1 MIMSADTIWIAICTV
16 LVFFMQTGFAMLETG
31 FTRKKNSCNVIM
43 KNIMDFAVGSIFYW
57 ILGFGI
63 MFGATTGVVG
73 VIDLFSNGDCSAA
86 SQTIPQPVFMA
97 WQLVFCA
104 TSATIVSG
112 AMAERTAFKSYLI
125 YSAVMSAVVYPISG
139 CWIWNANGWLAQL
152 GFHDFAGGTAVHLLG
167 GSAAFAGAAVL
178 GARIG
183 KYDKK
188 KKSRAILGQNIPL
201 AALGAFI
208 LWVSWFGFNGGSTV
222 CATGDDVLTSM
233 GRIFVTTNMAAASAA
248 TATMFLTWLRYGKPD
263 VSMTLNGALAGLVAI
278 TAGCDAVSVPG
289 AFVIGIIAGLVIVFA
304 VEFFDQIA
312 RIDDPVG
319 AISVHGVCGA
329 LGTLLV
335 GVFAVDGGLLYGGGS
350 ELLIIQATGV
360 AAVAAYIGIVMT
372 LIFKILD
379 KTIGLR
385 VSTRE
390 EIAGLDMEEHGLAS
404 SYADFMP
411 AAEDFHGAVTAQ
423 EAAEAGAAV
432 THVTAALP
440 AAGRPKMT
448 KIVIITSQLRFEI
461 LKEALDKL
469 GITGMT
475 VTKVLG
481 YGLQK
486 GNTEY
491 YRGAEVS
498 VHLLPKV
505 KVELVVSAIPVAAV
519 VAAAKKVLYTGKY
532 GDGKI
537 FIYDVEN
544 VVKIRTGEEGY
555 EALQDEPIEA

>member
-1 MIMSADTIWIAICTV
+1 MLSERIDLMIMSADTIWIAICTV

-43 KNIMDFAVGSIFYW
+43 KNTMDFAVGSIFYW

-208 LWVSWFGFNGGSTV
+208 LWVSWFGFNGGSVVTSESGFDLV
-222 CATGDDVLTSM
+222 AIGSVFMNTILSSSACAV
-233 GRIFVTTNMAAASAA
+233 SA
-248 TATMFLTWLRYGKPD
+248 MIITWVRYGKSD
-263 VSMTLNGALAGLVAI
+263 ITMTLNGIVAGLVAV
-278 TAGCDAVSVPG
+278 TAGADQLPHYAALLVGVG
-289 AFVIGIIAGLVIVFA
+289 AAFVMIYGI
-304 VEFFDQIA
+304 EFIDHICKV
-312 RIDDPVG
+312 DDPVG
-319 AISVHGVCGA
+319 AISVHGLCGA
-329 LGTLLV
+329 FGTIMTGVFSVEKGVIYTGRFNFLGVQLIGVLSVAVYGLAAMTLLFVILKHTV
-335 GVFAVDGGLLYGGGS
+335 G
-350 ELLIIQATGV
+350 I
-360 AAVAAYIGIVMT
+360 
-372 LIFKILD
+372 
-379 KTIGLR
+379 R
-385 VSTRE
+385 VSE
-390 EIAGLDMEEHGLAS
+390 KAEIMGLDRSEHGWQSNVTDDLISDLSDGNAKSVTQIDLSKPIDRSAYKADGKIRKVVILMNS
-404 SYADFMP
+404 S
-411 AAEDFHGAVTAQ
+411 
-423 EAAEAGAAV
+423 
-432 THVTAALP
+432 
-440 AAGRPKMT
+440 K
-448 KIVIITSQLRFEI
+448 FES
-461 LKEALDKL
+461 LKDALDEID
-469 GITGMT
+469 ITGMT
-475 VTKVLG
+475 VTNVNG
-481 YGLQK
+481 CGIQK
-486 GNTEY
+486 GSTDY
-491 YRGAEVS
+491 YRGSEAKS
-498 VHLLPKV
+498 HLLPKI
-505 KVELVVSAIPVAAV
+505 KVEIVISTVPLGLLVDTV
-519 VAAAKKVLYTGKY
+519 KRVLYSGNI

-537 FIYDVEN
+537 FVYEVEN
-544 VVKIRTGEEGY
+544 VIKIRTDEEGKM
-555 EALQDEPIEA
+555 ALE

>member
-1 MIMSADTIWIAICTV
+1 MLSERIDLMIMSADTIWIAICTV

-73 VIDLFSNGDCSAA
+73 VIDLFSNGDYSAA

-208 LWVSWFGFNGGSTV
+208 LWVSWFGFNGGSVVTSESGFDLV
-222 CATGDDVLTSM
+222 AIGSVFMNTILSSSACAV
-233 GRIFVTTNMAAASAA
+233 SA
-248 TATMFLTWLRYGKPD
+248 MIITWVRYGKSD
-263 VSMTLNGALAGLVAI
+263 ITMTLNGIVEGLVAV
-278 TAGCDAVSVPG
+278 TAGADQLPHYAALLVGVG
-289 AFVIGIIAGLVIVFA
+289 AAFVMIYGI
-304 VEFFDQIA
+304 EFIDHICKV
-312 RIDDPVG
+312 DDPVG
-319 AISVHGVCGA
+319 AISVHGLCGA
-329 LGTLLV
+329 FGTIMTGVFSVEKGVIYTGRFNFLGVQLIGVLSVAVYGLAAMTLLFVILKHTV
-335 GVFAVDGGLLYGGGS
+335 G
-350 ELLIIQATGV
+350 I
-360 AAVAAYIGIVMT
+360 
-372 LIFKILD
+372 
-379 KTIGLR
+379 R
-385 VSTRE
+385 VSE
-390 EIAGLDMEEHGLAS
+390 KAEIMGLDRSEHGWQSNVTDDLISDLSDGNAKSVTQIDLSKPIDRSAYKADGKIRKVVILMNS
-404 SYADFMP
+404 S
-411 AAEDFHGAVTAQ
+411 
-423 EAAEAGAAV
+423 
-432 THVTAALP
+432 
-440 AAGRPKMT
+440 K
-448 KIVIITSQLRFEI
+448 FES
-461 LKEALDKL
+461 LKDALDEID
-469 GITGMT
+469 ITGMT
-475 VTKVLG
+475 VTNVNG
-481 YGLQK
+481 CGIQK
-486 GNTEY
+486 GSTDY
-491 YRGAEVS
+491 YRGSEAKS
-498 VHLLPKV
+498 HLLPKI
-505 KVELVVSAIPVAAV
+505 KVEIVISTVPLGLLVDTV
-519 VAAAKKVLYTGKY
+519 KRVLYSGNI

-537 FIYDVEN
+537 FVYEVEN
-544 VVKIRTGEEGY
+544 VIKIRTDEEGKM
-555 EALQDEPIEA
+555 ALE

>member
-1 MIMSADTIWIAICTV
+1 MLYERIDLMIMSADTIWIAICTV

-139 CWIWNANGWLAQL
+139 CWIWNVDGWLAQL

-208 LWVSWFGFNGGSTV
+208 LWVSWFGFNGGSVATSESGFDLAAIGSV
-222 CATGDDVLTSM
+222 FMNTILSSSACAV
-233 GRIFVTTNMAAASAA
+233 SA
-248 TATMFLTWLRYGKPD
+248 MIITWVRYGKSD
-263 VSMTLNGALAGLVAI
+263 ITMTLNGIVAGLVAV
-278 TAGCDAVSVPG
+278 TAGADQLPHYAALLVGVG
-289 AFVIGIIAGLVIVFA
+289 AAFVMIYGI
-304 VEFFDQIA
+304 EFIDHICKV
-312 RIDDPVG
+312 DDPVG
-319 AISVHGVCGA
+319 AISVHGLCGA
-329 LGTLLV
+329 FGTIMTGVFSVEKGVIYTGRFNFLGVQLIGVLSVAVYGLAAMTLLFVILKHTV
-335 GVFAVDGGLLYGGGS
+335 GIRVSEKAEIMGLDRS
-350 ELLIIQATGV
+350 EHGWQ
-360 AAVAAYIGIVMT
+360 GIVT
-372 LIFKILD
+372 DDLISDLSDGNAKSVTQIDLSKPIDRSAYKADGKIRKVVIL
-379 KTIGLR
+379 
-385 VSTRE
+385 
-390 EIAGLDMEEHGLAS
+390 MNS
-404 SYADFMP
+404 S
-411 AAEDFHGAVTAQ
+411 
-423 EAAEAGAAV
+423 
-432 THVTAALP
+432 
-440 AAGRPKMT
+440 K
-448 KIVIITSQLRFEI
+448 FES
-461 LKEALDKL
+461 LKDALDEID
-469 GITGMT
+469 ITGMT
-475 VTKVLG
+475 VTNVNG
-481 YGLQK
+481 CGIQK
-486 GNTEY
+486 GSTDY
-491 YRGAEVS
+491 YRGSEAKS
-498 VHLLPKV
+498 HLLPKI
-505 KVELVVSAIPVAAV
+505 KVEIVISTVPLGLLVDTV
-519 VAAAKKVLYTGKY
+519 KRVLYSGNI

-537 FIYDVEN
+537 FVYEVEN
-544 VVKIRTGEEGY
+544 VIKIRTDEEGKM
-555 EALQDEPIEA
+555 ALE

>member
-73 VIDLFSNGDCSAA
+73 VIDLFSNGDYSAA

-167 GSAAFAGAAVL
+167 GPAAFAGAAVL

-208 LWVSWFGFNGGSTV
+208 LWVSWFGFNGGSVVTSESGFDLV
-222 CATGDDVLTSM
+222 AIGSVFMNTILSSSACAV
-233 GRIFVTTNMAAASAA
+233 SA
-248 TATMFLTWLRYGKPD
+248 MIITWVRYGKSD
-263 VSMTLNGALAGLVAI
+263 ITMTLNGIVAGLVAV
-278 TAGCDAVSVPG
+278 TAGADQLPHYAALLVGVG
-289 AFVIGIIAGLVIVFA
+289 AAFVMIYGI
-304 VEFFDQIA
+304 EFIDHICKV
-312 RIDDPVG
+312 DDPVG
-319 AISVHGVCGA
+319 AISVHGLCGA
-329 LGTLLV
+329 FGTIMTGVFSVEKGVIYTGRFNFLGVQLIGVLSVAVYGLAAMTLLFVILKHTV
-335 GVFAVDGGLLYGGGS
+335 G
-350 ELLIIQATGV
+350 I
-360 AAVAAYIGIVMT
+360 
-372 LIFKILD
+372 
-379 KTIGLR
+379 R
-385 VSTRE
+385 VSE
-390 EIAGLDMEEHGLAS
+390 KAEIMGLDRSEHGWQSNVTDDLISDLSDGNAKSVTQIDLSKPIDRSAYKADGKIRKVVILMNS
-404 SYADFMP
+404 S
-411 AAEDFHGAVTAQ
+411 
-423 EAAEAGAAV
+423 
-432 THVTAALP
+432 
-440 AAGRPKMT
+440 K
-448 KIVIITSQLRFEI
+448 FES
-461 LKEALDKL
+461 LKDALDEID
-469 GITGMT
+469 ITGMT
-475 VTKVLG
+475 VTNVNG
-481 YGLQK
+481 CGIQK
-486 GNTEY
+486 GSTDY
-491 YRGAEVS
+491 YRGSEAKS
-498 VHLLPKV
+498 HLLPKI
-505 KVELVVSAIPVAAV
+505 KVEIVISTVPLGLLVDTV
-519 VAAAKKVLYTGKY
+519 KRVLYSGNI

-537 FIYDVEN
+537 FVYEVEN
-544 VVKIRTGEEGY
+544 VIKIRTDEEGKM
-555 EALQDEPIEA
+555 ALE

>member
-1 MIMSADTIWIAICTV
+1 MLYERIDLMIMSADTIWIAICTV

-208 LWVSWFGFNGGSTV
+208 LWVSWFGFNGGSVVTSESGFDLV
-222 CATGDDVLTSM
+222 AIGSVFMNTILSSSACAV
-233 GRIFVTTNMAAASAA
+233 SA
-248 TATMFLTWLRYGKPD
+248 MIITWVRYGKSD
-263 VSMTLNGALAGLVAI
+263 ITMTLNGIVAGLVAV
-278 TAGCDAVSVPG
+278 TAGADQLPHYAALLVGVG
-289 AFVIGIIAGLVIVFA
+289 AAFVMIYGI
-304 VEFFDQIA
+304 EFID
-312 RIDDPVG
+312 RICKVDDPVG
-319 AISVHGVCGA
+319 AISVHGLCGA
-329 LGTLLV
+329 FGTIMTGVFSVEKGVIYTGRFNFLGVQLIGVLSVAVYGLAAMTLLFVILKHTV
-335 GVFAVDGGLLYGGGS
+335 G
-350 ELLIIQATGV
+350 I
-360 AAVAAYIGIVMT
+360 
-372 LIFKILD
+372 
-379 KTIGLR
+379 R
-385 VSTRE
+385 VSE
-390 EIAGLDMEEHGLAS
+390 KAEIMGLDRSEHGWQSNVTDDLISDLSDGNAKSVTQIDLSKPIDRSAYKADGKIRKVVILMNS
-404 SYADFMP
+404 S
-411 AAEDFHGAVTAQ
+411 
-423 EAAEAGAAV
+423 
-432 THVTAALP
+432 
-440 AAGRPKMT
+440 K
-448 KIVIITSQLRFEI
+448 FES
-461 LKEALDKL
+461 LKDALDEID
-469 GITGMT
+469 ITGMT
-475 VTKVLG
+475 VTNVNG
-481 YGLQK
+481 CGIQK
-486 GNTEY
+486 GSTDY
-491 YRGAEVS
+491 YRGSEAKS
-498 VHLLPKV
+498 HLLPKI
-505 KVELVVSAIPVAAV
+505 KVEIVISTVPLGLLVDTV
-519 VAAAKKVLYTGKY
+519 KRVLYSGNI

-537 FIYDVEN
+537 FVYEVEN
-544 VVKIRTGEEGY
+544 VIKIRTDEEGKM
-555 EALQDEPIEA
+555 ALE

>member
-1 MIMSADTIWIAICTV
+1 MLYERIDLMIMSADTIWIAICTV

-208 LWVSWFGFNGGSTV
+208 LWVSWFGFNGGSVVTSESGFDLV
-222 CATGDDVLTSM
+222 AIGSVFMNTILSSSACAV
-233 GRIFVTTNMAAASAA
+233 SA
-248 TATMFLTWLRYGKPD
+248 MIITWVRYGKSD
-263 VSMTLNGALAGLVAI
+263 ITMTLNGIVAGLVAV
-278 TAGCDAVSVPG
+278 TAGADQLPHYAALLVGVG
-289 AFVIGIIAGLVIVFA
+289 AAFVMIYGI
-304 VEFFDQIA
+304 EFIDHICKV
-312 RIDDPVG
+312 DDPVG
-319 AISVHGVCGA
+319 AISVHGLCGA
-329 LGTLLV
+329 FGTIMTGVFSVEKGVIYTGRFNFLGVQLIGVLSVAVYGLAAMTLLFVILKHTV
-335 GVFAVDGGLLYGGGS
+335 G
-350 ELLIIQATGV
+350 I
-360 AAVAAYIGIVMT
+360 
-372 LIFKILD
+372 
-379 KTIGLR
+379 R
-385 VSTRE
+385 VSE
-390 EIAGLDMEEHGLAS
+390 KAEIMGLGRSEHGWQSNVTDDLISDLSDGNAKSVTQIDLSKPIDRSAYKADGKIRKVVILMNS
-404 SYADFMP
+404 S
-411 AAEDFHGAVTAQ
+411 
-423 EAAEAGAAV
+423 
-432 THVTAALP
+432 
-440 AAGRPKMT
+440 K
-448 KIVIITSQLRFEI
+448 FES
-461 LKEALDKL
+461 LKDALDEID
-469 GITGMT
+469 ITGMT
-475 VTKVLG
+475 VTNVNG
-481 YGLQK
+481 CGIQK
-486 GNTEY
+486 GSTDY
-491 YRGAEVS
+491 YRGTEAKS
-498 VHLLPKV
+498 HLLPKI
-505 KVELVVSAIPVAAV
+505 KVEIVISTVPLGLLVDTV
-519 VAAAKKVLYTGKY
+519 KRVLYSGNI

-537 FIYDVEN
+537 FVYEVEN
-544 VVKIRTGEEGY
+544 VIKIRTDEEGKM
-555 EALQDEPIEA
+555 ALE

>member
-1 MIMSADTIWIAICTV
+1 MLSERIDLMIMSADTIWIAICTV

-208 LWVSWFGFNGGSTV
+208 LWVSWFGFNGGSVVTSESGFDLV
-222 CATGDDVLTSM
+222 AIGSVFMNTILSSSACAV
-233 GRIFVTTNMAAASAA
+233 SA
-248 TATMFLTWLRYGKPD
+248 MIITWVRYGKSD
-263 VSMTLNGALAGLVAI
+263 ITMTLNGIVAGLVAV
-278 TAGCDAVSVPG
+278 TAGADQLPHYAALLVGVG
-289 AFVIGIIAGLVIVFA
+289 AAFVMIYGI
-304 VEFFDQIA
+304 EFIDHICKV
-312 RIDDPVG
+312 DDPVG
-319 AISVHGVCGA
+319 AISVHGLCGA
-329 LGTLLV
+329 FGTIMTGVFSVEKGVIYTGRFNFLGVQLIGVLSVAVYGLAAMTLLFVILKHTV
-335 GVFAVDGGLLYGGGS
+335 G
-350 ELLIIQATGV
+350 I
-360 AAVAAYIGIVMT
+360 
-372 LIFKILD
+372 
-379 KTIGLR
+379 R
-385 VSTRE
+385 VSEKAEIMGLDRSEHGWQSNVTDDLISDLSDGNAKSVTQIDLSKPIDRSAYKADGKIRKVVILMNSSKFESLKDALE
-390 EIAGLDMEEHGLAS
+390 EID
-404 SYADFMP
+404 
-411 AAEDFHGAVTAQ
+411 
-423 EAAEAGAAV
+423 
-432 THVTAALP
+432 
-440 AAGRPKMT
+440 
-448 KIVIITSQLRFEI
+448 
-461 LKEALDKL
+461 
-469 GITGMT
+469 ITGMT
-475 VTKVLG
+475 VTNVNG
-481 YGLQK
+481 CGIQK
-486 GNTEY
+486 GSTDY
-491 YRGAEVS
+491 YRGSEAKS
-498 VHLLPKV
+498 HLLPKI
-505 KVELVVSAIPVAAV
+505 KVEIVISTVPLGLLVDTV
-519 VAAAKKVLYTGKY
+519 KRVLYSGNI

-537 FIYDVEN
+537 FVYEVEN
-544 VVKIRTGEEGY
+544 VIKIRTDEEGKM
-555 EALQDEPIEA
+555 ALE

>member
-1 MIMSADTIWIAICTV
+1 
-16 LVFFMQTGFAMLETG
+16 MQTGFAMLETG

-208 LWVSWFGFNGGSTV
+208 LWVSWFGFNGGSVVTSESGFDLV
-222 CATGDDVLTSM
+222 AIGSVFMNTILSSSACAV
-233 GRIFVTTNMAAASAA
+233 SA
-248 TATMFLTWLRYGKPD
+248 MIITWVRYGKSD
-263 VSMTLNGALAGLVAI
+263 IAMTLNGIVAGLVAV
-278 TAGCDAVSVPG
+278 TAGADQLPHYAALLVGVG
-289 AFVIGIIAGLVIVFA
+289 AAFVMIYGI
-304 VEFFDQIA
+304 EFIDHICKV
-312 RIDDPVG
+312 DDPVG
-319 AISVHGVCGA
+319 AISVHGLCGA
-329 LGTLLV
+329 FGTIMTGVFSVEKGVIYTGRFNFLGVQLIGVLSVAVYGLAAMTLLFVILKHTV
-335 GVFAVDGGLLYGGGS
+335 G
-350 ELLIIQATGV
+350 I
-360 AAVAAYIGIVMT
+360 
-372 LIFKILD
+372 
-379 KTIGLR
+379 R
-385 VSTRE
+385 VSE
-390 EIAGLDMEEHGLAS
+390 KAEIMGLDRSEHGWQSNVTDDLISDLSDGNAKSVTQIDLSKPIDRSAYKADGKIRKVVILMNS
-404 SYADFMP
+404 S
-411 AAEDFHGAVTAQ
+411 
-423 EAAEAGAAV
+423 
-432 THVTAALP
+432 
-440 AAGRPKMT
+440 K
-448 KIVIITSQLRFEI
+448 FES
-461 LKEALDKL
+461 LKDALDEID
-469 GITGMT
+469 ITGMT
-475 VTKVLG
+475 VTNVNG
-481 YGLQK
+481 CGIQK
-486 GNTEY
+486 GSTDY
-491 YRGAEVS
+491 YRGSEAKS
-498 VHLLPKV
+498 HLLPKI
-505 KVELVVSAIPVAAV
+505 KVEIVISTVPLGLLVDTV
-519 VAAAKKVLYTGKY
+519 KRVLYSGNI

-537 FIYDVEN
+537 FVYEVEN
-544 VVKIRTGEEGY
+544 VIKIRTDEEGKM
-555 EALQDEPIEA
+555 ALE

>member
-1 MIMSADTIWIAICTV
+1 MLSERIDLMIMSADTIWIAICTV

-208 LWVSWFGFNGGSTV
+208 LWVSWFGFNGGSVVTSESGFDLV
-222 CATGDDVLTSM
+222 AIGSVFMNTILSSSACAV
-233 GRIFVTTNMAAASAA
+233 SA
-248 TATMFLTWLRYGKPD
+248 MIITWVRYGKSD
-263 VSMTLNGALAGLVAI
+263 ITMILNGIVAGLVAV
-278 TAGCDAVSVPG
+278 TAGADQLPHYAALLVGVG
-289 AFVIGIIAGLVIVFA
+289 AAFVMIYGI
-304 VEFFDQIA
+304 EFIDHICKV
-312 RIDDPVG
+312 DDPVG
-319 AISVHGVCGA
+319 AISVHGLCGA
-329 LGTLLV
+329 FGTIMTGVFSVEKGVIYTGRFNFLGVQLIGVLSVAVYGLAAMTLLFVILKHTV
-335 GVFAVDGGLLYGGGS
+335 G
-350 ELLIIQATGV
+350 I
-360 AAVAAYIGIVMT
+360 
-372 LIFKILD
+372 
-379 KTIGLR
+379 R
-385 VSTRE
+385 VSE
-390 EIAGLDMEEHGLAS
+390 KAEIMGLDRSEHGWQSNVTDDLISDLSDGNAKSVTQIDLSKPIDRSAYKADGKIRKVVILMNS
-404 SYADFMP
+404 S
-411 AAEDFHGAVTAQ
+411 
-423 EAAEAGAAV
+423 
-432 THVTAALP
+432 
-440 AAGRPKMT
+440 K
-448 KIVIITSQLRFEI
+448 FES
-461 LKEALDKL
+461 LKDALDEID
-469 GITGMT
+469 ITGMT
-475 VTKVLG
+475 VTNVNG
-481 YGLQK
+481 CGIQK
-486 GNTEY
+486 GSTDY
-491 YRGAEVS
+491 YRGSEAKS
-498 VHLLPKV
+498 HLLPKI
-505 KVELVVSAIPVAAV
+505 KVEIVISTVPLGLLVDTV
-519 VAAAKKVLYTGKY
+519 KRVLYSGNI

-537 FIYDVEN
+537 FVYEVEN
-544 VVKIRTGEEGY
+544 VIKIRTDEEGKM
-555 EALQDEPIEA
+555 ALE

>member
-1 MIMSADTIWIAICTV
+1 MLSERIDLMIMSADTIWIAICTV

-73 VIDLFSNGDCSAA
+73 VIDLFSNGDYSAA

-208 LWVSWFGFNGGSTV
+208 LWVSWFGFNGGSVVTSESGFDLV
-222 CATGDDVLTSM
+222 AIGSVFMNTILSSSACAV
-233 GRIFVTTNMAAASAA
+233 SA
-248 TATMFLTWLRYGKPD
+248 MIITWVRYGKSD
-263 VSMTLNGALAGLVAI
+263 ITMTLNGIVAGLVAV
-278 TAGCDAVSVPG
+278 TAGADQLPHYAALLVGVG
-289 AFVIGIIAGLVIVFA
+289 AAFVMIYGI
-304 VEFFDQIA
+304 EFIDHICKV
-312 RIDDPVG
+312 DDPVG
-319 AISVHGVCGA
+319 AISVHGLCGA
-329 LGTLLV
+329 FGTIMTGVFSVEKGVIYTGRFNFLGVQLIGVLSVAVYGLAAMTLLFVILKHTV
-335 GVFAVDGGLLYGGGS
+335 GIRVSEKAEIMGLDRS
-350 ELLIIQATGV
+350 EHGWQ
-360 AAVAAYIGIVMT
+360 GIVT
-372 LIFKILD
+372 DDLISDLSDGNAKSVTQIDLSKPIDRSAYKADGKIRKVVIL
-379 KTIGLR
+379 
-385 VSTRE
+385 
-390 EIAGLDMEEHGLAS
+390 MNS
-404 SYADFMP
+404 S
-411 AAEDFHGAVTAQ
+411 
-423 EAAEAGAAV
+423 
-432 THVTAALP
+432 
-440 AAGRPKMT
+440 K
-448 KIVIITSQLRFEI
+448 FES
-461 LKEALDKL
+461 LKDALDEID
-469 GITGMT
+469 ITGMT
-475 VTKVLG
+475 VTNVNG
-481 YGLQK
+481 CGIQK
-486 GNTEY
+486 GSTDY
-491 YRGAEVS
+491 YRGTEAKS
-498 VHLLPKV
+498 HLLPKI
-505 KVELVVSAIPVAAV
+505 KVEIVISTVPLGLLVDTV
-519 VAAAKKVLYTGKY
+519 KRVLYSGNI

-537 FIYDVEN
+537 FVYEVEN
-544 VVKIRTGEEGY
+544 VIKIRTDEEGKM
-555 EALQDEPIEA
+555 ALE

>member
-1 MIMSADTIWIAICTV
+1 MLSERIDLMIMSADTIWIAICTV

-139 CWIWNANGWLAQL
+139 CWIWNADGWLAQL

-208 LWVSWFGFNGGSTV
+208 LWVSWFGFNGGSVVTSESGFDLV
-222 CATGDDVLTSM
+222 AIGSVFMNTILSSSACAV
-233 GRIFVTTNMAAASAA
+233 SA
-248 TATMFLTWLRYGKPD
+248 MIITWVRYGKSD
-263 VSMTLNGALAGLVAI
+263 ITMTLNGIVAGLVAV
-278 TAGCDAVSVPG
+278 TAGADQLPHYAALLVGVG
-289 AFVIGIIAGLVIVFA
+289 AAFVMIYGI
-304 VEFFDQIA
+304 EFIDHICKV
-312 RIDDPVG
+312 DDPVG
-319 AISVHGVCGA
+319 AISVHGLCGA
-329 LGTLLV
+329 FGTIMTGVFSVEKGVIYTGRFNFLGVQLLGVLSVAVYGLAAMTLLFVILKHTV
-335 GVFAVDGGLLYGGGS
+335 G
-350 ELLIIQATGV
+350 I
-360 AAVAAYIGIVMT
+360 
-372 LIFKILD
+372 
-379 KTIGLR
+379 R
-385 VSTRE
+385 VSE
-390 EIAGLDMEEHGLAS
+390 KAEIMGLDRSEHGWQSNVTDDLISDLSDGNAKSVTQIDLSKPIDRSAYKADGKIRKVVILMNS
-404 SYADFMP
+404 S
-411 AAEDFHGAVTAQ
+411 
-423 EAAEAGAAV
+423 
-432 THVTAALP
+432 
-440 AAGRPKMT
+440 K
-448 KIVIITSQLRFEI
+448 FES
-461 LKEALDKL
+461 LKDALDEID
-469 GITGMT
+469 ITGMT
-475 VTKVLG
+475 VTNVNG
-481 YGLQK
+481 CGIQK
-486 GNTEY
+486 GSTDY
-491 YRGAEVS
+491 YRGSEAKS
-498 VHLLPKV
+498 HLLPKI
-505 KVELVVSAIPVAAV
+505 KVEIVISTVPLGLLVDTV
-519 VAAAKKVLYTGKY
+519 KRVLYSGNI

-537 FIYDVEN
+537 FVYEVEN
-544 VVKIRTGEEGY
+544 VIKIRTDEEGKM
-555 EALQDEPIEA
+555 ALE

>member
-1 MIMSADTIWIAICTV
+1 MLSERIDLMIMSADTIWIAICTV

-73 VIDLFSNGDCSAA
+73 VIDLFSNGDYSAA

-208 LWVSWFGFNGGSTV
+208 LWVSWFGFNGGSVVTSESRFDLAAIGSV
-222 CATGDDVLTSM
+222 FMNTILSSSACAV
-233 GRIFVTTNMAAASAA
+233 SA
-248 TATMFLTWLRYGKPD
+248 MIITWVRYGKSD
-263 VSMTLNGALAGLVAI
+263 ITMTLNGIVAGLVAV
-278 TAGCDAVSVPG
+278 TAGADQLPHYAALLVGVG
-289 AFVIGIIAGLVIVFA
+289 AAFVMIYGI
-304 VEFFDQIA
+304 EFIDHICKV
-312 RIDDPVG
+312 DDPVG
-319 AISVHGVCGA
+319 AISVHGLCGA
-329 LGTLLV
+329 FGTIMTGVFSVENGVIYTGRFNFLGVQLIGVLSVAVYGLAAMTLLFVILKHTV
-335 GVFAVDGGLLYGGGS
+335 G
-350 ELLIIQATGV
+350 I
-360 AAVAAYIGIVMT
+360 
-372 LIFKILD
+372 
-379 KTIGLR
+379 R
-385 VSTRE
+385 VSE
-390 EIAGLDMEEHGLAS
+390 KAEIMGLDRSEHGWQSNVTDDLISDLSDGNAKSVTQIDLSKPIDRSAYKADGKIRKVVILMNS
-404 SYADFMP
+404 S
-411 AAEDFHGAVTAQ
+411 
-423 EAAEAGAAV
+423 
-432 THVTAALP
+432 
-440 AAGRPKMT
+440 K
-448 KIVIITSQLRFEI
+448 FES
-461 LKEALDKL
+461 LKDALDEID
-469 GITGMT
+469 ITGMT
-475 VTKVLG
+475 VTNVNG
-481 YGLQK
+481 CGIQK
-486 GNTEY
+486 GSTDY
-491 YRGAEVS
+491 YRGTEAKS
-498 VHLLPKV
+498 HLLPKI
-505 KVELVVSAIPVAAV
+505 KVEIVISTVPLGLLVDTV
-519 VAAAKKVLYTGKY
+519 KRVLYSGNI

-537 FIYDVEN
+537 FVYEVEN
-544 VVKIRTGEEGY
+544 VIKIRTDEEGKM
-555 EALQDEPIEA
+555 ALE

>member
-1 MIMSADTIWIAICTV
+1 MLSERIDLMIMSADTIWIAICTV

-208 LWVSWFGFNGGSTV
+208 LWVSWFGFNGGSVVTSESGFDLV
-222 CATGDDVLTSM
+222 AIGSVFMNTILSSSACAV
-233 GRIFVTTNMAAASAA
+233 SA
-248 TATMFLTWLRYGKPD
+248 MIITWVRYGKSD
-263 VSMTLNGALAGLVAI
+263 ITMTLNGIVAGLVAV
-278 TAGCDAVSVPG
+278 TAGADQLPHYAALLMGVG
-289 AFVIGIIAGLVIVFA
+289 AAFVMIYGI
-304 VEFFDQIA
+304 EFIDHICKV
-312 RIDDPVG
+312 DDPVG
-319 AISVHGVCGA
+319 AISVHGLCGA
-329 LGTLLV
+329 FGTIMTGVFSVEKGVIYTGRFNFLGVQLIGVLSVAVYGLAAMTLLFVILKHTV
-335 GVFAVDGGLLYGGGS
+335 G
-350 ELLIIQATGV
+350 I
-360 AAVAAYIGIVMT
+360 
-372 LIFKILD
+372 
-379 KTIGLR
+379 R
-385 VSTRE
+385 VSE
-390 EIAGLDMEEHGLAS
+390 KAEIMGLDRSEHGWQSNVTDDLISDLSDGNAKSVTQIDLSKPIDRSAYKADGKIRKVVILMNS
-404 SYADFMP
+404 S
-411 AAEDFHGAVTAQ
+411 
-423 EAAEAGAAV
+423 
-432 THVTAALP
+432 
-440 AAGRPKMT
+440 K
-448 KIVIITSQLRFEI
+448 FES
-461 LKEALDKL
+461 LKDALDEID
-469 GITGMT
+469 ITGMT
-475 VTKVLG
+475 VTNVNG
-481 YGLQK
+481 CGIQK
-486 GNTEY
+486 GSTDY
-491 YRGAEVS
+491 YRGSEAKS
-498 VHLLPKV
+498 HLLPKI
-505 KVELVVSAIPVAAV
+505 KVEIVISTVPLGLLVDTV
-519 VAAAKKVLYTGKY
+519 KRVLYSGNI

-537 FIYDVEN
+537 FVYEVEN
-544 VVKIRTGEEGY
+544 VIKIRTDEEGKM
-555 EALQDEPIEA
+555 ALE

>member
-1 MIMSADTIWIAICTV
+1 MLSERIDLMIMSADTIWIAICTV

-208 LWVSWFGFNGGSTV
+208 LWVSWFGFNGGSVVTSESGFDLV
-222 CATGDDVLTSM
+222 AIGSVFMNTILSSSACAV
-233 GRIFVTTNMAAASAA
+233 SA
-248 TATMFLTWLRYGKPD
+248 MIITWVRYGKSD
-263 VSMTLNGALAGLVAI
+263 ITMTLNGIVAGLVAV
-278 TAGCDAVSVPG
+278 TAEADQLPHYAALLVGVGA
-289 AFVIGIIAGLVIVFA
+289 AFVMIYGI
-304 VEFFDQIA
+304 EFIDHICKV
-312 RIDDPVG
+312 DDPVG
-319 AISVHGVCGA
+319 AISVHGLCGA
-329 LGTLLV
+329 FGTIMTGVFSVEKGVIYTGRFNFLGVQLIGVLSVAVYGLAAMTLLFVILKHTV
-335 GVFAVDGGLLYGGGS
+335 G
-350 ELLIIQATGV
+350 I
-360 AAVAAYIGIVMT
+360 
-372 LIFKILD
+372 
-379 KTIGLR
+379 R
-385 VSTRE
+385 VSE
-390 EIAGLDMEEHGLAS
+390 KAEIMGLDRSEHGWQSNVTDDLISDLSDGNAKSVTQIDLSKPIDRSAYKADGKIRKVVILMNS
-404 SYADFMP
+404 S
-411 AAEDFHGAVTAQ
+411 
-423 EAAEAGAAV
+423 
-432 THVTAALP
+432 
-440 AAGRPKMT
+440 K
-448 KIVIITSQLRFEI
+448 FES
-461 LKEALDKL
+461 LKDALDEID
-469 GITGMT
+469 ITGMT
-475 VTKVLG
+475 VTNVNG
-481 YGLQK
+481 CGIQK
-486 GNTEY
+486 GSTDY
-491 YRGAEVS
+491 YRGSEAKS
-498 VHLLPKV
+498 HLLPKI
-505 KVELVVSAIPVAAV
+505 KVEIVISTVPLGLLVDTV
-519 VAAAKKVLYTGKY
+519 KRVLYSGNI

-537 FIYDVEN
+537 FVYEVEN
-544 VVKIRTGEEGY
+544 VIKIRTDEEGKM
-555 EALQDEPIEA
+555 ALE

>member
-208 LWVSWFGFNGGSTV
+208 LWVSWFGFNGGSVVTSESGFDLV
-222 CATGDDVLTSM
+222 AIGSVFMNTILSSSACAV
-233 GRIFVTTNMAAASAA
+233 SA
-248 TATMFLTWLRYGKPD
+248 MIITWVRYGKSD
-263 VSMTLNGALAGLVAI
+263 ITMTLNGIVAGLVAV
-278 TAGCDAVSVPG
+278 TAGADQLPHYAALLVGVG
-289 AFVIGIIAGLVIVFA
+289 AAFVMIYGI
-304 VEFFDQIA
+304 EFIDHICKV
-312 RIDDPVG
+312 DDPVG
-319 AISVHGVCGA
+319 AISVHGLCGA
-329 LGTLLV
+329 FGTIMTGVFSVEKGVIYTGKFNFLGVQLIGVLSVAVYGLAAMTLLFVILKHTV
-335 GVFAVDGGLLYGGGS
+335 G
-350 ELLIIQATGV
+350 I
-360 AAVAAYIGIVMT
+360 
-372 LIFKILD
+372 
-379 KTIGLR
+379 R
-385 VSTRE
+385 VSE
-390 EIAGLDMEEHGLAS
+390 KAEIMGLDRSEHGWQSNVTDDLISDLSDGNAKSVTQIDLSKPIDRSAYKADGKIRKVVILMNS
-404 SYADFMP
+404 S
-411 AAEDFHGAVTAQ
+411 
-423 EAAEAGAAV
+423 
-432 THVTAALP
+432 
-440 AAGRPKMT
+440 K
-448 KIVIITSQLRFEI
+448 FES
-461 LKEALDKL
+461 LKDALDEID
-469 GITGMT
+469 ITGMT
-475 VTKVLG
+475 VTNVNG
-481 YGLQK
+481 CGIQK
-486 GNTEY
+486 GSTDY
-491 YRGAEVS
+491 YRGSEAKS
-498 VHLLPKV
+498 HLLPKI
-505 KVELVVSAIPVAAV
+505 KVEIVISTVPLGLLVDTV
-519 VAAAKKVLYTGKY
+519 KRVLYSGNI

-537 FIYDVEN
+537 FVYEVEN
-544 VVKIRTGEEGY
+544 VIKIRTDEEGKM
-555 EALQDEPIEA
+555 ALE

>member
-1 MIMSADTIWIAICTV
+1 MLYERIDLMIMSADTIWIAICTV

-208 LWVSWFGFNGGSTV
+208 LWVSWFGFNGGSVVISESGFDLVAIGSVFMNTILSSSA
-222 CATGDDVLTSM
+222 CAV
-233 GRIFVTTNMAAASAA
+233 SA
-248 TATMFLTWLRYGKPD
+248 MIITWVRYGKSD
-263 VSMTLNGALAGLVAI
+263 ITMTLNGIVAGLVAV
-278 TAGCDAVSVPG
+278 TAGADQLPHYAALLVGVG
-289 AFVIGIIAGLVIVFA
+289 AAFVMIYGI
-304 VEFFDQIA
+304 EFIDHICKV
-312 RIDDPVG
+312 DDPVG
-319 AISVHGVCGA
+319 AISVHGLCGA
-329 LGTLLV
+329 FGTIMTGVFSVEKGVIYTGRFNFLGVQLIGVLSVAVYGLAAMTLLFVILKHTV
-335 GVFAVDGGLLYGGGS
+335 G
-350 ELLIIQATGV
+350 I
-360 AAVAAYIGIVMT
+360 
-372 LIFKILD
+372 
-379 KTIGLR
+379 R
-385 VSTRE
+385 VSE
-390 EIAGLDMEEHGLAS
+390 KAEIMGLDRSEHGWQSNVTDDLISDLSDGNAKSVTQIDLSKPIDRSAYKADGKIRKVVILMNS
-404 SYADFMP
+404 S
-411 AAEDFHGAVTAQ
+411 
-423 EAAEAGAAV
+423 
-432 THVTAALP
+432 
-440 AAGRPKMT
+440 K
-448 KIVIITSQLRFEI
+448 FES
-461 LKEALDKL
+461 LKDALDEID
-469 GITGMT
+469 ITGMT
-475 VTKVLG
+475 VTNVNG
-481 YGLQK
+481 CGIQK
-486 GNTEY
+486 GSTDY
-491 YRGAEVS
+491 YRGSEAKS
-498 VHLLPKV
+498 HLLPKI
-505 KVELVVSAIPVAAV
+505 KVEIVISTVPLGLLVDTV
-519 VAAAKKVLYTGKY
+519 KRVLYSGNI

-537 FIYDVEN
+537 FVYEVEN
-544 VVKIRTGEEGY
+544 VIKIRTDEEGKM
-555 EALQDEPIEA
+555 ALE

>member
-1 MIMSADTIWIAICTV
+1 MLYERIDLMIMSADTIWIAICTV

-208 LWVSWFGFNGGSTV
+208 LWVSWFGFNGGSVVTSESGFDLV
-222 CATGDDVLTSM
+222 AIGSVFMNTILSSSACAV
-233 GRIFVTTNMAAASAA
+233 SA
-248 TATMFLTWLRYGKPD
+248 MIITWVRYGKSD
-263 VSMTLNGALAGLVAI
+263 ITMTLNGIVAGLVAV
-278 TAGCDAVSVPG
+278 TAGADQLPHYAALLVGVG
-289 AFVIGIIAGLVIVFA
+289 AAFVMIYGI
-304 VEFFDQIA
+304 EFIDHICKV
-312 RIDDPVG
+312 DDPVG
-319 AISVHGVCGA
+319 AISVHGLCGA
-329 LGTLLV
+329 FGTIMTGVFSVEKGVIYTGRFNFLGVQLIGVLSVAVYGLAAMTLLFVILKHTV
-335 GVFAVDGGLLYGGGS
+335 G
-350 ELLIIQATGV
+350 I
-360 AAVAAYIGIVMT
+360 
-372 LIFKILD
+372 
-379 KTIGLR
+379 R
-385 VSTRE
+385 VSE
-390 EIAGLDMEEHGLAS
+390 KAEIMGLDRSEHGWQSNVTDDLISDLSDGNAKSVTQIDLLKPIDRSAYKADGKIRKVVILMNS
-404 SYADFMP
+404 S
-411 AAEDFHGAVTAQ
+411 
-423 EAAEAGAAV
+423 
-432 THVTAALP
+432 
-440 AAGRPKMT
+440 K
-448 KIVIITSQLRFEI
+448 FES
-461 LKEALDKL
+461 LKDALDEID
-469 GITGMT
+469 ITGMT
-475 VTKVLG
+475 VTNVNG
-481 YGLQK
+481 CGIQK
-486 GNTEY
+486 GSTDY
-491 YRGAEVS
+491 YRGSEAKS
-498 VHLLPKV
+498 HLLPKI
-505 KVELVVSAIPVAAV
+505 KVEIVISTVPLGLLVDTV
-519 VAAAKKVLYTGKY
+519 KRVLYSGNI

-537 FIYDVEN
+537 FVYEVEN
-544 VVKIRTGEEGY
+544 VIKIRTDEEGKM
-555 EALQDEPIEA
+555 ALE

>member
-1 MIMSADTIWIAICTV
+1 MLSERIDLMIMSADTIWIAICTV

-31 FTRKKNSCNVIM
+31 LTRKKNSCNVIM

-73 VIDLFSNGDCSAA
+73 VIDLFSNGDYSAA

-208 LWVSWFGFNGGSTV
+208 LWVSWFGFNGGSVVTSESGFDLAV
-222 CATGDDVLTSM
+222 IGSVFMDTILSSSACAV
-233 GRIFVTTNMAAASAA
+233 SA
-248 TATMFLTWLRYGKPD
+248 MIITWVRYGKSD
-263 VSMTLNGALAGLVAI
+263 ITMTLNGIVAGLVAV
-278 TAGCDAVSVPG
+278 TAGADQLPHYAALLVGVG
-289 AFVIGIIAGLVIVFA
+289 AAFVMIYGI
-304 VEFFDQIA
+304 EFIDHICKV
-312 RIDDPVG
+312 DDPVG
-319 AISVHGVCGA
+319 AISVHGLCGA
-329 LGTLLV
+329 FGTIMTGVFSVEKGVIYTGRFNFLGVQLIGVLSVAVYGLAAMTLLFVILKHTV
-335 GVFAVDGGLLYGGGS
+335 GIRVSEKAEIMGLDRS
-350 ELLIIQATGV
+350 EHGWQ
-360 AAVAAYIGIVMT
+360 GIVT
-372 LIFKILD
+372 DDLISDLSDGNAKSVTQIDLSKPIDRSAYKADGKIRKVVIL
-379 KTIGLR
+379 
-385 VSTRE
+385 
-390 EIAGLDMEEHGLAS
+390 MNS
-404 SYADFMP
+404 S
-411 AAEDFHGAVTAQ
+411 
-423 EAAEAGAAV
+423 
-432 THVTAALP
+432 
-440 AAGRPKMT
+440 K
-448 KIVIITSQLRFEI
+448 FES
-461 LKEALDKL
+461 LKDALDEID
-469 GITGMT
+469 ITGMT
-475 VTKVLG
+475 VTNVNG
-481 YGLQK
+481 CGIQK
-486 GNTEY
+486 GSTDY
-491 YRGAEVS
+491 YRGSEAKS
-498 VHLLPKV
+498 HLLPKI
-505 KVELVVSAIPVAAV
+505 KVEIVISTVPLGLLVDTV
-519 VAAAKKVLYTGKY
+519 KRVLYSGNI

-537 FIYDVEN
+537 FVYEVEN
-544 VVKIRTGEEGY
+544 VIKIRTDEEGKM
-555 EALQDEPIEA
+555 ALE

>member
-1 MIMSADTIWIAICTV
+1 MLYERIDLMIMSADTIWIAICTV

-208 LWVSWFGFNGGSTV
+208 LWVSWFGFNGGSVVTSESGFDLV
-222 CATGDDVLTSM
+222 AIGSVFMNTILSSSACAV
-233 GRIFVTTNMAAASAA
+233 SA
-248 TATMFLTWLRYGKPD
+248 MIITWVRYGKSD
-263 VSMTLNGALAGLVAI
+263 ITMTLNGIVAGLVAV
-278 TAGCDAVSVPG
+278 TAGADQLPHYAALLVGVG
-289 AFVIGIIAGLVIVFA
+289 AAFVMIYGI
-304 VEFFDQIA
+304 EFIDHICKV
-312 RIDDPVG
+312 DDPVG
-319 AISVHGVCGA
+319 AISVHGLCGA
-329 LGTLLV
+329 FGTIMTGVFSVEKGVIYTGRFNFLGVQLIGVLSVAVYGLAAMTLLFVILKHTV
-335 GVFAVDGGLLYGGGS
+335 G
-350 ELLIIQATGV
+350 I
-360 AAVAAYIGIVMT
+360 
-372 LIFKILD
+372 
-379 KTIGLR
+379 R
-385 VSTRE
+385 VSE
-390 EIAGLDMEEHGLAS
+390 KAEIMGLDRSEHGWQSNVTDDLISDLSDGNAKSVTQIDLSKPIDRSAYKADGKIRKVVILMNS
-404 SYADFMP
+404 S
-411 AAEDFHGAVTAQ
+411 
-423 EAAEAGAAV
+423 
-432 THVTAALP
+432 
-440 AAGRPKMT
+440 K
-448 KIVIITSQLRFEI
+448 FES
-461 LKEALDKL
+461 LKDALDEID
-469 GITGMT
+469 ITGMT
-475 VTKVLG
+475 VTNVNG
-481 YGLQK
+481 CGIQK
-486 GNTEY
+486 GSTDY
-491 YRGAEVS
+491 YRGSEAKS
-498 VHLLPKV
+498 HLLPKI
-505 KVELVVSAIPVAAV
+505 KVEIVISTVPLGLLVDTV
-519 VAAAKKVLYTGKY
+519 KRVLYSRNI

-537 FIYDVEN
+537 FVYEVEN
-544 VVKIRTGEEGY
+544 VIKIKTDEEGKM
-555 EALQDEPIEA
+555 ALE

>member
-1 MIMSADTIWIAICTV
+1 MLSERIDLMIMSADTIWIAICTV

-73 VIDLFSNGDCSAA
+73 VIDLFSNGDYSAA

-208 LWVSWFGFNGGSTV
+208 LWVSWFGFNGGSVVTSESGFDLV
-222 CATGDDVLTSM
+222 AIGSVFMNTILSSSACAV
-233 GRIFVTTNMAAASAA
+233 SA
-248 TATMFLTWLRYGKPD
+248 MIITWVRYGKSD
-263 VSMTLNGALAGLVAI
+263 ITMTLNGIVAGLVAV
-278 TAGCDAVSVPG
+278 TAGADQLPHYAALLVGVG
-289 AFVIGIIAGLVIVFA
+289 AAFVMIYGI
-304 VEFFDQIA
+304 EFIDHICKV
-312 RIDDPVG
+312 DDPVG
-319 AISVHGVCGA
+319 AISVHGLCGA
-329 LGTLLV
+329 FGTIMTGVFSVEKGVIYTGRFNFLGVQLIGVLSVAVYGLAAMTLLFVILKHTV
-335 GVFAVDGGLLYGGGS
+335 GIRVSEKAEIMGLDRS
-350 ELLIIQATGV
+350 EHGWQ
-360 AAVAAYIGIVMT
+360 GIVT
-372 LIFKILD
+372 DDLISDLSDGNAKSVTQIDLSKPIDRSAYKADGKIRKVVIL
-379 KTIGLR
+379 
-385 VSTRE
+385 
-390 EIAGLDMEEHGLAS
+390 MNS
-404 SYADFMP
+404 S
-411 AAEDFHGAVTAQ
+411 
-423 EAAEAGAAV
+423 
-432 THVTAALP
+432 
-440 AAGRPKMT
+440 K
-448 KIVIITSQLRFEI
+448 FES
-461 LKEALDKL
+461 LKDALDEID
-469 GITGMT
+469 ITGMT
-475 VTKVLG
+475 VTNVNG
-481 YGLQK
+481 CGIQK
-486 GNTEY
+486 GSTDY
-491 YRGAEVS
+491 YRGSEAKS
-498 VHLLPKV
+498 HLLPKI
-505 KVELVVSAIPVAAV
+505 KVEIVISTVPLGLLVDTV
-519 VAAAKKVLYTGKY
+519 KRVLYSGNI

-537 FIYDVEN
+537 FVYEVEN
-544 VVKIRTGEEGY
+544 VIKIRTDEEGKM
-555 EALQDEPIEA
+555 ALE

>member
-1 MIMSADTIWIAICTV
+1 MLSERIDLMIMSADTIWIAICTV

-208 LWVSWFGFNGGSTV
+208 LWVSWFGFNGGSVVTSESGFDLV
-222 CATGDDVLTSM
+222 AIGSVFMNTILSSSACAV
-233 GRIFVTTNMAAASAA
+233 SA
-248 TATMFLTWLRYGKPD
+248 MIITWVRYGKSD
-263 VSMTLNGALAGLVAI
+263 ITMSLNGIVAGLVAV
-278 TAGCDAVSVPG
+278 TAGADQLPHYAALLVGVG
-289 AFVIGIIAGLVIVFA
+289 AAFVMIYGI
-304 VEFFDQIA
+304 EFIDHICKV
-312 RIDDPVG
+312 DDPVG
-319 AISVHGVCGA
+319 AISVHGLCGA
-329 LGTLLV
+329 FGTIMTGVFSVEKGVIYTGRFNFLGVQLIGVLSVAVYGLAAMTLLFVILKHTV
-335 GVFAVDGGLLYGGGS
+335 G
-350 ELLIIQATGV
+350 I
-360 AAVAAYIGIVMT
+360 
-372 LIFKILD
+372 
-379 KTIGLR
+379 R
-385 VSTRE
+385 VSE
-390 EIAGLDMEEHGLAS
+390 KAEIMGLDRSEHGWQSNVTDDLISDLSDGNAKSVTQIDLSKPIDRSAYKADGKIRKVVILMNS
-404 SYADFMP
+404 S
-411 AAEDFHGAVTAQ
+411 
-423 EAAEAGAAV
+423 
-432 THVTAALP
+432 
-440 AAGRPKMT
+440 K
-448 KIVIITSQLRFEI
+448 FES
-461 LKEALDKL
+461 LKDALDEID
-469 GITGMT
+469 ITGMT
-475 VTKVLG
+475 VTNVNG
-481 YGLQK
+481 CGIQK
-486 GNTEY
+486 GSTDY
-491 YRGAEVS
+491 YRGSEAKS
-498 VHLLPKV
+498 HLLPKI
-505 KVELVVSAIPVAAV
+505 KVEIVISTVPLGLLVDTV
-519 VAAAKKVLYTGKY
+519 KRVLYSGNI

-537 FIYDVEN
+537 FVYEVEN
-544 VVKIRTGEEGY
+544 VIKIRTDEEGKM
-555 EALQDEPIEA
+555 ALE

>member
-1 MIMSADTIWIAICTV
+1 M
-16 LVFFMQTGFAMLETG
+16 F
-31 FTRKKNSCNVIM
+31 M

-208 LWVSWFGFNGGSTV
+208 LWVSWFGFNGGSVVTSESGFDLV
-222 CATGDDVLTSM
+222 AIGSVFMNTILSSSACAV
-233 GRIFVTTNMAAASAA
+233 SA
-248 TATMFLTWLRYGKPD
+248 MIITWVRYGKSD
-263 VSMTLNGALAGLVAI
+263 ITMTLNGIVAGLVAV
-278 TAGCDAVSVPG
+278 TAGADQLPHYAALLVGVG
-289 AFVIGIIAGLVIVFA
+289 AAFVMIYGI
-304 VEFFDQIA
+304 EFIDHICKV
-312 RIDDPVG
+312 DDPVG
-319 AISVHGVCGA
+319 AISVHGLCGA
-329 LGTLLV
+329 FGTIMTGVFSVEKGVIYTGRFNFLGVQLIGVLSVAVYGLAAMTLLFVILKDTV
-335 GVFAVDGGLLYGGGS
+335 G
-350 ELLIIQATGV
+350 I
-360 AAVAAYIGIVMT
+360 
-372 LIFKILD
+372 
-379 KTIGLR
+379 R
-385 VSTRE
+385 VSE
-390 EIAGLDMEEHGLAS
+390 KAEIMGLDRSEHGWQSNVTDDLISDLSDGNAKSVTQIDLSKPIDRSAYKADGKIRKVVILMNS
-404 SYADFMP
+404 S
-411 AAEDFHGAVTAQ
+411 
-423 EAAEAGAAV
+423 
-432 THVTAALP
+432 
-440 AAGRPKMT
+440 K
-448 KIVIITSQLRFEI
+448 FES
-461 LKEALDKL
+461 LKDALDEID
-469 GITGMT
+469 ITGMT
-475 VTKVLG
+475 VTNVNG
-481 YGLQK
+481 CGIQK
-486 GNTEY
+486 GSTDY
-491 YRGAEVS
+491 YRGSEAKS
-498 VHLLPKV
+498 HLLPKI
-505 KVELVVSAIPVAAV
+505 KVEIVISTVPLGLLVDTV
-519 VAAAKKVLYTGKY
+519 KRVLYSGNI

-537 FIYDVEN
+537 FVYEVEN
-544 VVKIRTGEEGY
+544 GSLLTKRGIHY
-555 EALQDEPIEA
+555 EPGTKKEISFHKRNGSKARCFFKNTAVLR

>member
-1 MIMSADTIWIAICTV
+1 MLYERIDLMIMSADTIWIAICTV

-208 LWVSWFGFNGGSTV
+208 LWVSWFGFNGGSVVTSESGFDLV
-222 CATGDDVLTSM
+222 AIGSVFMNTILSSSACAV
-233 GRIFVTTNMAAASAA
+233 SA
-248 TATMFLTWLRYGKPD
+248 MIITWVRYGKSD
-263 VSMTLNGALAGLVAI
+263 ITMTLNGIVAGLVAV
-278 TAGCDAVSVPG
+278 TAGADQLPHYAALLVGVG
-289 AFVIGIIAGLVIVFA
+289 AAFVMIYGI
-304 VEFFDQIA
+304 EFIDHICKV
-312 RIDDPVG
+312 DDPVG
-319 AISVHGVCGA
+319 AISVHGLCGA
-329 LGTLLV
+329 FGTIMTGVFSVEKGVIYTGRFNFLGVQLLGVLSVAVYGLAAMTLLFVILKHTV
-335 GVFAVDGGLLYGGGS
+335 GIRVSEKSEIMGLDRS
-350 ELLIIQATGV
+350 EHGWQ
-360 AAVAAYIGIVMT
+360 GIVT
-372 LIFKILD
+372 DDLISDLSDGNAKSVTQIDLSKPIDRSAYKADGKIRKVVIL
-379 KTIGLR
+379 
-385 VSTRE
+385 
-390 EIAGLDMEEHGLAS
+390 MNS
-404 SYADFMP
+404 S
-411 AAEDFHGAVTAQ
+411 
-423 EAAEAGAAV
+423 
-432 THVTAALP
+432 
-440 AAGRPKMT
+440 K
-448 KIVIITSQLRFEI
+448 FES
-461 LKEALDKL
+461 LKDALDEID
-469 GITGMT
+469 ITGMT
-475 VTKVLG
+475 VTNVNG
-481 YGLQK
+481 CGIQK
-486 GNTEY
+486 GSTDY
-491 YRGAEVS
+491 YRGSEAKS
-498 VHLLPKV
+498 HLLPKI
-505 KVELVVSAIPVAAV
+505 KVEIVISTVPLGLLVDTV
-519 VAAAKKVLYTGKY
+519 KRVLYSGNI

-537 FIYDVEN
+537 FVYEVEN
-544 VVKIRTGEEGY
+544 VIKIRTDEEGKM
-555 EALQDEPIEA
+555 ALE

>member
-1 MIMSADTIWIAICTV
+1 MLSERIDLMIMSADTIWIAICTV

-208 LWVSWFGFNGGSTV
+208 LWVSWFGFNGGSVVTSESGFDLV
-222 CATGDDVLTSM
+222 AIGSVFMNTILSSSACAV
-233 GRIFVTTNMAAASAA
+233 SA
-248 TATMFLTWLRYGKPD
+248 MIITWVRYGKSD
-263 VSMTLNGALAGLVAI
+263 ITMTLNGIVAGLVAV
-278 TAGCDAVSVPG
+278 TAGADQLPHYAALLVGVG
-289 AFVIGIIAGLVIVFA
+289 AAFVMIYGI
-304 VEFFDQIA
+304 EFIDHICKV
-312 RIDDPVG
+312 DDPVG
-319 AISVHGVCGA
+319 AISVHGLCGA
-329 LGTLLV
+329 FGTIMTGVFSVEKGVIYTGRFNFLGVQLIGVLSVAVYGLAAMTLLFVTLKHTV
-335 GVFAVDGGLLYGGGS
+335 G
-350 ELLIIQATGV
+350 I
-360 AAVAAYIGIVMT
+360 
-372 LIFKILD
+372 
-379 KTIGLR
+379 R
-385 VSTRE
+385 VSE
-390 EIAGLDMEEHGLAS
+390 KAEIMGLDRSEHGWQSNVTDDLISDLSDGNAKSVTQIDLSKPIDRSAYKADGKIRKVVILMNS
-404 SYADFMP
+404 S
-411 AAEDFHGAVTAQ
+411 
-423 EAAEAGAAV
+423 
-432 THVTAALP
+432 
-440 AAGRPKMT
+440 K
-448 KIVIITSQLRFEI
+448 FES
-461 LKEALDKL
+461 LKDALDEID
-469 GITGMT
+469 ITGMT
-475 VTKVLG
+475 VTNVNG
-481 YGLQK
+481 CGIQK
-486 GNTEY
+486 GSTDY
-491 YRGAEVS
+491 YRGSEAKS
-498 VHLLPKV
+498 HLLPKI
-505 KVELVVSAIPVAAV
+505 KVEIVISTVPLGLLVDTV
-519 VAAAKKVLYTGKY
+519 KRVLYSGNI

-537 FIYDVEN
+537 FVYEVEN
-544 VVKIRTGEEGY
+544 VIKIRTDEEGKM
-555 EALQDEPIEA
+555 ALE

>member
-1 MIMSADTIWIAICTV
+1 MLYERIDLMIMSADTIWIAICTV

-63 MFGATTGVVG
+63 MFDATTGVVG

-178 GARIG
+178 GARIV

-208 LWVSWFGFNGGSTV
+208 LWVSWFGFNGGSVVTSESGFDLV
-222 CATGDDVLTSM
+222 AIGSVFMNTILSSSACAV
-233 GRIFVTTNMAAASAA
+233 SA
-248 TATMFLTWLRYGKPD
+248 MIITWVRYGKSD
-263 VSMTLNGALAGLVAI
+263 ITMTLNGIVAGLVAV
-278 TAGCDAVSVPG
+278 TAGADQLPHYAALLVGVG
-289 AFVIGIIAGLVIVFA
+289 AAFVMIYGI
-304 VEFFDQIA
+304 EFIDHICKV
-312 RIDDPVG
+312 DDPVG
-319 AISVHGVCGA
+319 AISVHGLCGA
-329 LGTLLV
+329 FGTIMTGVFSVEKGVIYTGRFNFLGVQLIGVLSVAVYGLAAMTLLFVILKHTV
-335 GVFAVDGGLLYGGGS
+335 G
-350 ELLIIQATGV
+350 I
-360 AAVAAYIGIVMT
+360 
-372 LIFKILD
+372 
-379 KTIGLR
+379 R
-385 VSTRE
+385 VSE
-390 EIAGLDMEEHGLAS
+390 KAEIMGLDRSEHGWQSNVTDDLISDLSDGNAKSVTQIDLSKPIDRSAYKADGKIRKVVILMNS
-404 SYADFMP
+404 S
-411 AAEDFHGAVTAQ
+411 
-423 EAAEAGAAV
+423 
-432 THVTAALP
+432 
-440 AAGRPKMT
+440 K
-448 KIVIITSQLRFEI
+448 FES
-461 LKEALDKL
+461 LKDALDEID
-469 GITGMT
+469 ITGMT
-475 VTKVLG
+475 VTNVNG
-481 YGLQK
+481 CGIQK
-486 GNTEY
+486 GSTDY
-491 YRGAEVS
+491 YRGSEAKS
-498 VHLLPKV
+498 HLLPKI
-505 KVELVVSAIPVAAV
+505 KVEIVISTVPLGLLVDTV
-519 VAAAKKVLYTGKY
+519 KRVLYSGNI

-537 FIYDVEN
+537 FVYEVEN
-544 VVKIRTGEEGY
+544 VIKIRTDEEGKM
-555 EALQDEPIEA
+555 ALE

>member
-1 MIMSADTIWIAICTV
+1 MLSERIDLMIMSADTIWIAICTV

-208 LWVSWFGFNGGSTV
+208 LWVSWFGFNGGSVVTSESGFDLV
-222 CATGDDVLTSM
+222 AIGSVFMNTILSSSACAV
-233 GRIFVTTNMAAASAA
+233 SA
-248 TATMFLTWLRYGKPD
+248 MIITWVRYGKSD
-263 VSMTLNGALAGLVAI
+263 ITMTLNGIVAGLVAV
-278 TAGCDAVSVPG
+278 TAGADQLPHYAALLVGVG
-289 AFVIGIIAGLVIVFA
+289 AAFVMIYGI
-304 VEFFDQIA
+304 EFIDHICKV
-312 RIDDPVG
+312 DDPVG
-319 AISVHGVCGA
+319 AISVRGLCGA
-329 LGTLLV
+329 FGTIMTGVFSVEKGVIYTGRFNFLGVQLIGVLSVAVYGLAAMTLLFAILKHTV
-335 GVFAVDGGLLYGGGS
+335 G
-350 ELLIIQATGV
+350 I
-360 AAVAAYIGIVMT
+360 
-372 LIFKILD
+372 
-379 KTIGLR
+379 R
-385 VSTRE
+385 VSE
-390 EIAGLDMEEHGLAS
+390 KAEIMGLDRSEHGWQSNVTDDLISDLSDGNAKSVTQIDLSKPIDRSAYKADGKIRKVVILMNS
-404 SYADFMP
+404 S
-411 AAEDFHGAVTAQ
+411 
-423 EAAEAGAAV
+423 
-432 THVTAALP
+432 
-440 AAGRPKMT
+440 K
-448 KIVIITSQLRFEI
+448 FES
-461 LKEALDKL
+461 LKDALDEID
-469 GITGMT
+469 ITGMT
-475 VTKVLG
+475 VTNVNG
-481 YGLQK
+481 CGIQK
-486 GNTEY
+486 GSTDY
-491 YRGAEVS
+491 YRGSEAKS
-498 VHLLPKV
+498 HLLPKI
-505 KVELVVSAIPVAAV
+505 KVEIVISTVPLGLLVDTV
-519 VAAAKKVLYTGKY
+519 KRVLYSGNI

-537 FIYDVEN
+537 FVYEVEN
-544 VVKIRTGEEGY
+544 VIKIRTDEEGKM
-555 EALQDEPIEA
+555 ALE

>member
-1 MIMSADTIWIAICTV
+1 MLYERIDLMIMSADTIWIAICTV

-208 LWVSWFGFNGGSTV
+208 LWVSWFGFNGGSVVTSESGFDLV
-222 CATGDDVLTSM
+222 AIGSVFMNTILSSSACAV
-233 GRIFVTTNMAAASAA
+233 SA
-248 TATMFLTWLRYGKPD
+248 MIITWVRYGKSD
-263 VSMTLNGALAGLVAI
+263 ITMTLNGIVAGLVAV
-278 TAGCDAVSVPG
+278 TAGADQLPHYAALLVGVG
-289 AFVIGIIAGLVIVFA
+289 AAFVMIYGI
-304 VEFFDQIA
+304 EFIDHICKV
-312 RIDDPVG
+312 DDPVG
-319 AISVHGVCGA
+319 AISVHGLCGA
-329 LGTLLV
+329 FGTIMTGVFSVEKGVIYTGRFNFLGVQLIGVLSVAVYGLAAMTLLFVILKHTV
-335 GVFAVDGGLLYGGGS
+335 G
-350 ELLIIQATGV
+350 I
-360 AAVAAYIGIVMT
+360 
-372 LIFKILD
+372 
-379 KTIGLR
+379 R
-385 VSTRE
+385 VSE
-390 EIAGLDMEEHGLAS
+390 KAEIMGLDRSEHGWQSNVTDDLISDLSDGNAKSVTQIDLSKPIDRSAYKADGKIRKVVILMNS
-404 SYADFMP
+404 S
-411 AAEDFHGAVTAQ
+411 
-423 EAAEAGAAV
+423 
-432 THVTAALP
+432 
-440 AAGRPKMT
+440 K
-448 KIVIITSQLRFEI
+448 FES
-461 LKEALDKL
+461 LKDALDEID
-469 GITGMT
+469 ITGMT
-475 VTKVLG
+475 VTNVNG
-481 YGLQK
+481 CGIQK
-486 GNTEY
+486 GSTDY
-491 YRGAEVS
+491 YRGSEAKS
-498 VHLLPKV
+498 HLLPKI
-505 KVELVVSAIPVAAV
+505 KVEIVISTVLLGLLVDTV
-519 VAAAKKVLYTGKY
+519 KRVLYSGNI

-537 FIYDVEN
+537 FVYEVEN
-544 VVKIRTGEEGY
+544 VIKIRTDEEGKM
-555 EALQDEPIEA
+555 ALE

>member
-16 LVFFMQTGFAMLETG
+16 LVFFMRTGFAMLETG

-208 LWVSWFGFNGGSTV
+208 LWVSWFGFNGGSVVTSESGFDLV
-222 CATGDDVLTSM
+222 AIGSVFMNTILSSSACAV
-233 GRIFVTTNMAAASAA
+233 SA
-248 TATMFLTWLRYGKPD
+248 MIITWVRYGKSD
-263 VSMTLNGALAGLVAI
+263 ITMTLNGIVAGLVAV
-278 TAGCDAVSVPG
+278 TAGADQLPHYAALLVGVG
-289 AFVIGIIAGLVIVFA
+289 AAFVMIYGI
-304 VEFFDQIA
+304 EFIDHICKV
-312 RIDDPVG
+312 DDPVG
-319 AISVHGVCGA
+319 AISVHGLCGA
-329 LGTLLV
+329 FGTIMTGVFSVEKGVIYTGRFNFLGVQLIGVLSVAVYGLAAMTLLFVILKHTV
-335 GVFAVDGGLLYGGGS
+335 G
-350 ELLIIQATGV
+350 I
-360 AAVAAYIGIVMT
+360 
-372 LIFKILD
+372 
-379 KTIGLR
+379 R
-385 VSTRE
+385 VSE
-390 EIAGLDMEEHGLAS
+390 KAEIMGLDRSEHGWQSNVTDDLISDLSDGNAKSVTQIDLSKPIDRSAYKADGKIRKVVILMNS
-404 SYADFMP
+404 S
-411 AAEDFHGAVTAQ
+411 
-423 EAAEAGAAV
+423 
-432 THVTAALP
+432 
-440 AAGRPKMT
+440 K
-448 KIVIITSQLRFEI
+448 FES
-461 LKEALDKL
+461 LKDALDEID
-469 GITGMT
+469 ITGMT
-475 VTKVLG
+475 VTNVNG
-481 YGLQK
+481 CGIQK
-486 GNTEY
+486 GSTDY
-491 YRGAEVS
+491 YRGTEAKS
-498 VHLLPKV
+498 HLLPKI
-505 KVELVVSAIPVAAV
+505 KVEIVISTVPLGLLVDTV
-519 VAAAKKVLYTGKY
+519 KRVLYSGNI

-537 FIYDVEN
+537 FVYEVEN
-544 VVKIRTGEEGY
+544 VIKIRTDEEGKM
-555 EALQDEPIEA
+555 ALE

>member
-1 MIMSADTIWIAICTV
+1 MLSERIDLMIMSADTIWIAICTV

-208 LWVSWFGFNGGSTV
+208 LWVSWFGFNGGSVVTSESGFDLV
-222 CATGDDVLTSM
+222 AIGSVFMNTILSSSACAV
-233 GRIFVTTNMAAASAA
+233 SA
-248 TATMFLTWLRYGKPD
+248 MIITWVRYGKSD
-263 VSMTLNGALAGLVAI
+263 ITMTLNGIVAGLVAV
-278 TAGCDAVSVPG
+278 TAGADQLPHYAALLVGVG
-289 AFVIGIIAGLVIVFA
+289 AAFVMIYGI
-304 VEFFDQIA
+304 EFIDHICKV
-312 RIDDPVG
+312 DDPVG
-319 AISVHGVCGA
+319 AISVHGLCGA
-329 LGTLLV
+329 FGTIMTGVFSVEKGVIYTGRFNFLGVQLIGVLSVAVYGLAAMTLLFVILKHTV
-335 GVFAVDGGLLYGGGS
+335 G
-350 ELLIIQATGV
+350 I
-360 AAVAAYIGIVMT
+360 
-372 LIFKILD
+372 
-379 KTIGLR
+379 R
-385 VSTRE
+385 VSE
-390 EIAGLDMEEHGLAS
+390 KAEIMGLDRSEHGWQSNVTDDLISDLSDGNAKSVTQIDLSKPIDRSAYKADGKIRKVVILMNS
-404 SYADFMP
+404 S
-411 AAEDFHGAVTAQ
+411 
-423 EAAEAGAAV
+423 
-432 THVTAALP
+432 
-440 AAGRPKMT
+440 K
-448 KIVIITSQLRFEI
+448 FES
-461 LKEALDKL
+461 LKDALDEID
-469 GITGMT
+469 ITGMT
-475 VTKVLG
+475 VTNVNGCGIQKVS
-481 YGLQK
+481 
-486 GNTEY
+486 TDY
-491 YRGAEVS
+491 YRGSEAKS
-498 VHLLPKV
+498 HLLPKI
-505 KVELVVSAIPVAAV
+505 KVEIVISTVPLGLLVDTV
-519 VAAAKKVLYTGKY
+519 KRVLYSGNI

-537 FIYDVEN
+537 FVYEVEN
-544 VVKIRTGEEGY
+544 VIKIRTDEEGKM
-555 EALQDEPIEA
+555 ALE

>member
-1 MIMSADTIWIAICTV
+1 MLYERIDLMIMSADTIWIAICTV

-208 LWVSWFGFNGGSTV
+208 LWVSWFGFNGGSVVTSESGFDLV
-222 CATGDDVLTSM
+222 AIGSVFMNTILSSSACAV
-233 GRIFVTTNMAAASAA
+233 SA
-248 TATMFLTWLRYGKPD
+248 MIITWVRYGKSD
-263 VSMTLNGALAGLVAI
+263 ITMTLNGIVAGLVAV
-278 TAGCDAVSVPG
+278 TAGADQLPHYAALLVGVG
-289 AFVIGIIAGLVIVFA
+289 AAFVMIYGI
-304 VEFFDQIA
+304 EFIDHICKV
-312 RIDDPVG
+312 DDPVG
-319 AISVHGVCGA
+319 AISVHGLCGA
-329 LGTLLV
+329 FGTIMTGVFSVEKGVIYTGRFNFLGVQLIGVLSVAVYGLAAMTLLFVILKHTV
-335 GVFAVDGGLLYGGGS
+335 G
-350 ELLIIQATGV
+350 I
-360 AAVAAYIGIVMT
+360 
-372 LIFKILD
+372 
-379 KTIGLR
+379 R
-385 VSTRE
+385 VSE
-390 EIAGLDMEEHGLAS
+390 KAEIMGLDRSEHGWQSNVTDDLISDLSDGNAKSVTQIDLSKPIDRSAYKADGKIRKVVILMNS
-404 SYADFMP
+404 S
-411 AAEDFHGAVTAQ
+411 
-423 EAAEAGAAV
+423 
-432 THVTAALP
+432 
-440 AAGRPKMT
+440 K
-448 KIVIITSQLRFEI
+448 FES
-461 LKEALDKL
+461 LKDALDEID
-469 GITGMT
+469 ITGMT
-475 VTKVLG
+475 ITNVNG
-481 YGLQK
+481 CGIQK
-486 GNTEY
+486 GSTDY
-491 YRGAEVS
+491 YRGSEAKS
-498 VHLLPKV
+498 HLLPKI
-505 KVELVVSAIPVAAV
+505 KVEIVISTVPLGLLVDTV
-519 VAAAKKVLYTGKY
+519 KRVLYSGNI

-537 FIYDVEN
+537 FVYEVEN
-544 VVKIRTGEEGY
+544 VIKIRTDEEGKM
-555 EALQDEPIEA
+555 ALE

>member
-1 MIMSADTIWIAICTV
+1 MLYERIDLMSMSADTIWIAICTV

-208 LWVSWFGFNGGSTV
+208 LWVSWFGFNGGSVVTSESGFDLV
-222 CATGDDVLTSM
+222 AIGSVFMNTILSSSACAV
-233 GRIFVTTNMAAASAA
+233 SA
-248 TATMFLTWLRYGKPD
+248 MIITWVRYGKSD
-263 VSMTLNGALAGLVAI
+263 ITMTLNGIVAGLVAV
-278 TAGCDAVSVPG
+278 TAGADQLPHYAALLVGVG
-289 AFVIGIIAGLVIVFA
+289 AAFVMIYGI
-304 VEFFDQIA
+304 EFIDHICKV
-312 RIDDPVG
+312 DDPVG
-319 AISVHGVCGA
+319 AISVHGLCGA
-329 LGTLLV
+329 FGTIMTGVFSVEKGVIYTGRFNFLGVQLIGVLSVAVYGLAAMTLLFVILKHTV
-335 GVFAVDGGLLYGGGS
+335 G
-350 ELLIIQATGV
+350 I
-360 AAVAAYIGIVMT
+360 
-372 LIFKILD
+372 
-379 KTIGLR
+379 R
-385 VSTRE
+385 VSE
-390 EIAGLDMEEHGLAS
+390 KAEIMGLDRSEHGWQSNVTDDLISDLSDGNAKSVTQIDLSKPIDRSAYKADGKIRKVVILMNS
-404 SYADFMP
+404 S
-411 AAEDFHGAVTAQ
+411 
-423 EAAEAGAAV
+423 
-432 THVTAALP
+432 
-440 AAGRPKMT
+440 K
-448 KIVIITSQLRFEI
+448 FES
-461 LKEALDKL
+461 LKDALDEID
-469 GITGMT
+469 ITGMT
-475 VTKVLG
+475 VTNVNG
-481 YGLQK
+481 CGIQK
-486 GNTEY
+486 GSTDY
-491 YRGAEVS
+491 YRGSEAKS
-498 VHLLPKV
+498 HLLPKI
-505 KVELVVSAIPVAAV
+505 KVEIVISTVPLGLLVDTV
-519 VAAAKKVLYTGKY
+519 KRVLYSGNI

-537 FIYDVEN
+537 FVYEVEN
-544 VVKIRTGEEGY
+544 VIKIRTDEEGKM
-555 EALQDEPIEA
+555 ALE

>member
-1 MIMSADTIWIAICTV
+1 MLSERIDLMIMSADTIWIAICTV

-73 VIDLFSNGDCSAA
+73 VIDLFSNGDYSAA

-208 LWVSWFGFNGGSTV
+208 LWVSWFGFNGGSVVTSESGFDLV
-222 CATGDDVLTSM
+222 AIGSVFMNTILSSSACAV
-233 GRIFVTTNMAAASAA
+233 SA
-248 TATMFLTWLRYGKPD
+248 MIITWVRYGKSD
-263 VSMTLNGALAGLVAI
+263 ITMTLNGIVAGLVAV
-278 TAGCDAVSVPG
+278 TAGADQLPHYAALLVGVG
-289 AFVIGIIAGLVIVFA
+289 AAFVMIYGI
-304 VEFFDQIA
+304 EFIDHICKV
-312 RIDDPVG
+312 DDPVG
-319 AISVHGVCGA
+319 AISVHGLCGA
-329 LGTLLV
+329 FGTIMTGVFSVEKGVIYTGRFNFLGVQLIGVLSVAVYGLAAMTLLFVILKHTV
-335 GVFAVDGGLLYGGGS
+335 G
-350 ELLIIQATGV
+350 I
-360 AAVAAYIGIVMT
+360 
-372 LIFKILD
+372 
-379 KTIGLR
+379 R
-385 VSTRE
+385 VSE
-390 EIAGLDMEEHGLAS
+390 KAEIMGLDRSEHGWQSNVTDDLISDLSDGNAKSVTQIDLSKPIDRSAYKADGKIRKVVILMNS
-404 SYADFMP
+404 S
-411 AAEDFHGAVTAQ
+411 
-423 EAAEAGAAV
+423 
-432 THVTAALP
+432 
-440 AAGRPKMT
+440 K
-448 KIVIITSQLRFEI
+448 FES
-461 LKEALDKL
+461 LKDALDEID
-469 GITGMT
+469 ITGMT
-475 VTKVLG
+475 VTNVNG
-481 YGLQK
+481 CGIQK
-486 GNTEY
+486 GSTDY
-491 YRGAEVS
+491 YRGSEAKS
-498 VHLLPKV
+498 HLLPKI
-505 KVELVVSAIPVAAV
+505 KVEIVISTVPLGLLIDTV
-519 VAAAKKVLYTGKY
+519 KRVLYSGNI

-537 FIYDVEN
+537 FVYEVEN
-544 VVKIRTGEEGY
+544 VIKIRTDEEGKM
-555 EALQDEPIEA
+555 ALE

>member
-1 MIMSADTIWIAICTV
+1 MLYERIDLMIMSADTIWIAICTV

-31 FTRKKNSCNVIM
+31 FTRKKDSCNVIM

-208 LWVSWFGFNGGSTV
+208 LWVSWFGFNGGSVVTSESGFDLV
-222 CATGDDVLTSM
+222 AIGSVFMNTILSSSACAV
-233 GRIFVTTNMAAASAA
+233 SA
-248 TATMFLTWLRYGKPD
+248 MIITWVRYGKSD
-263 VSMTLNGALAGLVAI
+263 ITMTLNGIVAGLVAV
-278 TAGCDAVSVPG
+278 TAGADQLPHYAALLVGVG
-289 AFVIGIIAGLVIVFA
+289 AAFVMIYGI
-304 VEFFDQIA
+304 EFIDHICKV
-312 RIDDPVG
+312 DDPVG
-319 AISVHGVCGA
+319 AISVHGLCGA
-329 LGTLLV
+329 FGTIMTGVFSVEKGVIYTGRFNFLGVQLIGVLSVAVYGLAAMTLLFVILKHTV
-335 GVFAVDGGLLYGGGS
+335 G
-350 ELLIIQATGV
+350 I
-360 AAVAAYIGIVMT
+360 
-372 LIFKILD
+372 
-379 KTIGLR
+379 R
-385 VSTRE
+385 VSE
-390 EIAGLDMEEHGLAS
+390 KAEIMGLDRSEHGWQSNVTDDLISDLSDGNAKSVTQIDLSKPIDRSAYKADGKIRKVVILMNS
-404 SYADFMP
+404 S
-411 AAEDFHGAVTAQ
+411 
-423 EAAEAGAAV
+423 
-432 THVTAALP
+432 
-440 AAGRPKMT
+440 K
-448 KIVIITSQLRFEI
+448 FES
-461 LKEALDKL
+461 LKDALDEID
-469 GITGMT
+469 ITGMT
-475 VTKVLG
+475 VTNVNG
-481 YGLQK
+481 CGIQK
-486 GNTEY
+486 GSTDY
-491 YRGAEVS
+491 YRGSEAKS
-498 VHLLPKV
+498 HLLPKI
-505 KVELVVSAIPVAAV
+505 KVEIVISTVPLGLLVDTV
-519 VAAAKKVLYTGKY
+519 KRVLYSGNI

-537 FIYDVEN
+537 FVYEVEN
-544 VVKIRTGEEGY
+544 VIKIRTDEEGKM
-555 EALQDEPIEA
+555 ALE

>member
-1 MIMSADTIWIAICTV
+1 MSADTIWIAICTV

-208 LWVSWFGFNGGSTV
+208 LWVSWFGFNGGSVVTSESGFDLV
-222 CATGDDVLTSM
+222 AIGSVFMNTILSSSACAV
-233 GRIFVTTNMAAASAA
+233 SA
-248 TATMFLTWLRYGKPD
+248 MIITWVRYGKSD
-263 VSMTLNGALAGLVAI
+263 ITMTLNGIVAGLVAV
-278 TAGCDAVSVPG
+278 TAGADQLPHYAALLVGVG
-289 AFVIGIIAGLVIVFA
+289 AAFVMIYGI
-304 VEFFDQIA
+304 EFIDHICKV
-312 RIDDPVG
+312 DDPVG
-319 AISVHGVCGA
+319 AISVHGLCGA
-329 LGTLLV
+329 FGTIMTGVFSVEKGVIYTGRFNFLGVQLIGVLSVAVYGLAAMTLLFVILKHTV
-335 GVFAVDGGLLYGGGS
+335 G
-350 ELLIIQATGV
+350 I
-360 AAVAAYIGIVMT
+360 
-372 LIFKILD
+372 
-379 KTIGLR
+379 R
-385 VSTRE
+385 VSE
-390 EIAGLDMEEHGLAS
+390 KAEIMGLDRSEHGWQSNVTDDLISDLSDGNAKSVTQIDLSKPIDRSAYKADGKIRKVVILMNS
-404 SYADFMP
+404 S
-411 AAEDFHGAVTAQ
+411 
-423 EAAEAGAAV
+423 
-432 THVTAALP
+432 
-440 AAGRPKMT
+440 K
-448 KIVIITSQLRFEI
+448 FES
-461 LKEALDKL
+461 LKDALDEID
-469 GITGMT
+469 ITGMT
-475 VTKVLG
+475 VTNVNG
-481 YGLQK
+481 CGIQK
-486 GNTEY
+486 GSTDY
-491 YRGAEVS
+491 YRGSEAKS
-498 VHLLPKV
+498 HLLPKI
-505 KVELVVSAIPVAAV
+505 KVEIVISTVPLGLLVDTV
-519 VAAAKKVLYTGKY
+519 KRVLYSGNI

-537 FIYDVEN
+537 FVYEVEN
-544 VVKIRTGEEGY
+544 VIKIRTDEEGKM
-555 EALQDEPIEA
+555 ALE

>member
-1 MIMSADTIWIAICTV
+1 MLYERIDLMIMSADTIWIAICTV

-208 LWVSWFGFNGGSTV
+208 LWVSWFGFNGGSVVTSKSGFDLAAIGSV
-222 CATGDDVLTSM
+222 FMNTILSSSACAV
-233 GRIFVTTNMAAASAA
+233 SA
-248 TATMFLTWLRYGKPD
+248 MIITWVRYGKSD
-263 VSMTLNGALAGLVAI
+263 ITMTLNGIVAGLVAV
-278 TAGCDAVSVPG
+278 TAGADQLPHYAALLVGVG
-289 AFVIGIIAGLVIVFA
+289 AAFVMIYGI
-304 VEFFDQIA
+304 EFIDHICKV
-312 RIDDPVG
+312 DDPVG
-319 AISVHGVCGA
+319 AISVHGLCGA
-329 LGTLLV
+329 FGTIMT
-335 GVFAVDGGLLYGGGS
+335 GVFSVEKGVIYTGRFNFLGVQLL
-350 ELLIIQATGV
+350 GV
-360 AAVAAYIGIVMT
+360 LSVAAYGLAAMTLLFVILKHTVGIRVSEKAEIMGLDRSEHGWQGIVT
-372 LIFKILD
+372 DDLISDLSYGNAKSVTQIDLSKPIDRSAYKADGKIRKVVIL
-379 KTIGLR
+379 
-385 VSTRE
+385 
-390 EIAGLDMEEHGLAS
+390 MNS
-404 SYADFMP
+404 S
-411 AAEDFHGAVTAQ
+411 
-423 EAAEAGAAV
+423 
-432 THVTAALP
+432 
-440 AAGRPKMT
+440 K
-448 KIVIITSQLRFEI
+448 FES
-461 LKEALDKL
+461 LKDALDEID
-469 GITGMT
+469 ITGMT
-475 VTKVLG
+475 VTNVNG
-481 YGLQK
+481 CGIQK
-486 GNTEY
+486 GSTDY
-491 YRGAEVS
+491 YRGSEAKS
-498 VHLLPKV
+498 HLLPKI
-505 KVELVVSAIPVAAV
+505 KVEIVISTVPLGLLVDTV
-519 VAAAKKVLYTGKY
+519 KRVLYSGNI

-537 FIYDVEN
+537 FVYEVEN
-544 VVKIRTGEEGY
+544 VIKIRTDEEGKM
-555 EALQDEPIEA
+555 ALE

>member
-1 MIMSADTIWIAICTV
+1 MLSERIDLMIMSADTIWIAICTV

-73 VIDLFSNGDCSAA
+73 VIDLFSNGDYSAA

-188 KKSRAILGQNIPL
+188 KKSRAILGQNIPM

-208 LWVSWFGFNGGSTV
+208 LWVSWFGFNGGSVVTSESGFDFAAIGSV
-222 CATGDDVLTSM
+222 FMNTILSSSACAV
-233 GRIFVTTNMAAASAA
+233 SA
-248 TATMFLTWLRYGKPD
+248 MIITWVRYGKSD
-263 VSMTLNGALAGLVAI
+263 ITMTLNGIVAGLVAV
-278 TAGCDAVSVPG
+278 TAGADQLPHYAALLVGVG
-289 AFVIGIIAGLVIVFA
+289 AAFVMIYGI
-304 VEFFDQIA
+304 EFIDHICKV
-312 RIDDPVG
+312 DDPVG
-319 AISVHGVCGA
+319 AISVHGLCGA
-329 LGTLLV
+329 FGTIMM
-335 GVFAVDGGLLYGGGS
+335 GVFSVEKGVIYTGRFNFLGVQLL
-350 ELLIIQATGV
+350 GV
-360 AAVAAYIGIVMT
+360 LSVAAYGLAAMT
-372 LIFKILD
+372 LLFVIL
-379 KTIGLR
+379 KHTVGIR
-385 VSTRE
+385 VSE
-390 EIAGLDMEEHGLAS
+390 KAEIMGLDRSEHGWQSNVTDDLISDLSDGNAKSVTQIDLSKPIDRSAYKADGKIRKVVILMNS
-404 SYADFMP
+404 S
-411 AAEDFHGAVTAQ
+411 
-423 EAAEAGAAV
+423 
-432 THVTAALP
+432 
-440 AAGRPKMT
+440 K
-448 KIVIITSQLRFEI
+448 FES
-461 LKEALDKL
+461 LKDALDEID
-469 GITGMT
+469 ITGMT
-475 VTKVLG
+475 VTNVNG
-481 YGLQK
+481 CGIQK
-486 GNTEY
+486 GSTDY
-491 YRGAEVS
+491 YRGSEAKS
-498 VHLLPKV
+498 HLLPKI
-505 KVELVVSAIPVAAV
+505 KVEIVISTVPLGLLVDTV
-519 VAAAKKVLYTGKY
+519 KRVLYSGNI

-537 FIYDVEN
+537 FVYEVEN
-544 VVKIRTGEEGY
+544 VIKIRTDEEGKM
-555 EALQDEPIEA
+555 ALE

>member
-1 MIMSADTIWIAICTV
+1 MLYERIDLMIMSADTIWIAICTV

-208 LWVSWFGFNGGSTV
+208 LWVSWFGFNGGSVVTSESGFDLV
-222 CATGDDVLTSM
+222 AIGSVFMNTILSSSACAV
-233 GRIFVTTNMAAASAA
+233 SA
-248 TATMFLTWLRYGKPD
+248 MIITWVRYGKSD
-263 VSMTLNGALAGLVAI
+263 ITMTLNGIVAGLVAV
-278 TAGCDAVSVPG
+278 TAGADQLPHYAALLVGVG
-289 AFVIGIIAGLVIVFA
+289 AAFVMIYGI
-304 VEFFDQIA
+304 EFIDHICKV
-312 RIDDPVG
+312 DDPVG
-319 AISVHGVCGA
+319 AISVHGLCGA
-329 LGTLLV
+329 FGTIMTGVFSVEKGVIYTGRFNFLGVQLIGVLSVAVYGLAAMTLLFVILKHTV
-335 GVFAVDGGLLYGGGS
+335 G
-350 ELLIIQATGV
+350 I
-360 AAVAAYIGIVMT
+360 
-372 LIFKILD
+372 
-379 KTIGLR
+379 R
-385 VSTRE
+385 VSE
-390 EIAGLDMEEHGLAS
+390 KAEIMGLDRSEHGWQSNVTDDLISDLSDGNAKSVTQIDLSKPTDRSAYKADGKIRKVVILMNS
-404 SYADFMP
+404 S
-411 AAEDFHGAVTAQ
+411 
-423 EAAEAGAAV
+423 
-432 THVTAALP
+432 
-440 AAGRPKMT
+440 K
-448 KIVIITSQLRFEI
+448 FES
-461 LKEALDKL
+461 LKDALDEID
-469 GITGMT
+469 ITGMT
-475 VTKVLG
+475 VTNVNG
-481 YGLQK
+481 CGIQK
-486 GNTEY
+486 GSTDY
-491 YRGAEVS
+491 YRGSEAKS
-498 VHLLPKV
+498 HLLPKI
-505 KVELVVSAIPVAAV
+505 KVEIVISTVPLGLLVDTV
-519 VAAAKKVLYTGKY
+519 KRVLYSGNI

-537 FIYDVEN
+537 FVYEVEN
-544 VVKIRTGEEGY
+544 VIKIRTDEEGKM
-555 EALQDEPIEA
+555 ALE